1 MIKVDL
7 VQGSLEWLEHRY
19 CKIGGTLSKG
29 LLTKGNTLKIELLS
43 QMLEDYEPDEGFTSK
58 DMERGNELEP
68 YARKELNKYTGLNFK
83 EAGWLQSSECSLLGI
98 SPDGITDDDKNS
110 CELKCPARKKH
121 TETILTGEIPSDNLH
136 QCIHYFTVNPKL
148 ENHYFG
154 SFRPENKIK
163 PLFVKKMTRQTE
175 INIGTKAR
183 PVLKTIQEV
192 VDMSLKA
199 AIELKAELLTDL
211 EKIKF

>member
-1 MIKVDL
+1 MKRIKL
-7 VQGSLEWLEHRY
+7 EQGSLEWLEHRY
-19 CKIGGTLSKG
+19 GKIGGTLSKG
-29 LLTKGNTLKIELLS
+29 LLIKSDTLKIELLS
-43 QMLEDYEPDEGFTSK
+43 QILEDYEPEESFVSK

-68 YARKELNKYTGLNFK
+68 YARKELNKYTGLDFK
-83 EAGWLQSSECSLLGI
+83 EIGWLQSSECDLIGI
-98 SPDGITDDDKNS
+98 SPDGLTDDDKNS

-121 TETILTGEIPSDNLH
+121 TETILIGEIPSDNID

-148 ENHYFG
+148 ENHYFA

-163 PLFVKKMTRQTE
+163 PLFVKKLTRTSE

-199 AIELKAELLTDL
+199 AKQMEIDLSIDL